1 MAMDRKR
8 FNLVTD
14 VDGVF
19 VYAPIPIKTTAALLS
34 RRFKM
39 PEISIFDTFPTYPIA
54 LLGGAHTFRAELSRR
69 RHEGRKPKPESVKGY
84 NEFTL
89 KADRHKVELS
99 GAVVSG
105 REPHLLELTQQ
116 VVAEAGLTGLFTDF
130 YLNPGLSSAL
140 SKPFNILNNL
150 PNFPKDVPI
159 IALEDEV

>member
-89 KADRHKVELS
+89 KADRHKVELR
-99 GAVVSG
+99 GAVG
-105 REPHLLELTQQ
+105 FFWGAPLFFLFLLI
-116 VVAEAGLTGLFTDF
+116 F
-130 YLNPGLSSAL
+130 
-140 SKPFNILNNL
+140 L
-150 PNFPKDVPI
+150 PQSRFKFGS
-159 IALEDEV
+159 L